1 MGAIDGTSAAAM
13 RRQLRKELPMNTL
26 DPDTL
31 RHVTGGVSSRCAASS
46 DNAAL
51 TQSLAS
57 IQSSLS
63 SATSNNNNN
72 NQNNLLL
79 PMVMM
84 MAMNRR
90 QTAVVAPGA
99 TVVG

>member
-1 MGAIDGTSAAAM
+1 MS
-13 RRQLRKELPMNTL
+13 TL

-31 RHVTGGVSSRCAASS
+31 GHVTGGVSSRCAVSS
-46 DNAAL
+46 SNTAL

-63 SATSNNNNN
+63 SFTSNNNNN

-90 QTAVVAPGA
+90 QTAVVGPGA

>member
-1 MGAIDGTSAAAM
+1 MS
-13 RRQLRKELPMNTL
+13 TL
-26 DPDTL
+26 DPDML
-31 RHVTGGVSSRCAASS
+31 GHVTGGASSRCAVSS
-46 DNAAL
+46 SNTAL

-63 SATSNNNNN
+63 SFTSNNNN

-90 QTAVVAPGA
+90 QTAVVGPGA